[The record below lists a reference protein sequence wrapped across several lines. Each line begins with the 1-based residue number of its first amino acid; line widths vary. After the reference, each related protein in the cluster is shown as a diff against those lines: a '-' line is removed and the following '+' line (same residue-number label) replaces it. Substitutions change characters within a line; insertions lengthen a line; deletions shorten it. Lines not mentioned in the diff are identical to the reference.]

1 MSGNMPSLEFYEKVA
16 KVSTA
21 ARDLAVTL
29 DNLSREEYDHWLEF
43 LRRVQKEEDNYYKLF
58 LEINDWTD
66 WAGRKGETK
75 DE

>member
-1 MSGNMPSLEFYEKVA
+1 MEKVA

-43 LRRVQKEEDNYYKLF
+43 LRKTQKEEESYYKLF

-66 WAGRKGETK
+66 WAGRNGETK
-75 DE
+75 EDE